1 MKKFLSFLVFIFVLN
16 GCDDG
21 NFVTEE
27 INLEDALVKT
37 CDATF
42 FYKTKGN
49 EAMYF
54 KINDGNDYFK
64 NEITLENEPRTITI
78 PSEASVTYRVYDG
91 TVTTESIC
99 NSPAPLSPNPT
110 VEWVAT
116 SGRIEI
122 TTTILYKAADP
133 ITGAVLI
140 DKYNHNIVF
149 KDVTFLKPD
158 GTNQVYETFSFGDYT
173 TPNTVLNLG
182 FNKDNIHQCAS
193 SNTLYNASNNPIEA
207 LLIKNI
213 DPALLATTNLGF
225 AKTGLVS
232 GTSNVVTIRQLMAAI
247 APGTNDSYFC
257 GATFPTTPELKQ
269 EWTAVAG
276 VTNVSGIIEVT
287 TTSNV
292 PNAYL
297 HSIRLKGVTFKK
309 NNSTSTFYYGN
320 DILIGELLI
329 TN

>member
-1 MKKFLSFLVFIFVLN
+1 MKKFLGFLVFILVLN

-37 CDATF
+37 CDASF

-54 KINDGNDYFK
+54 KITDGNDYFK
-64 NEITLENEPRTITI
+64 NEITPENEPRVITI

-91 TVTTESIC
+91 EVTTTSIC
-99 NSPAPLSPNPT
+99 STPAPLSPSPT
-110 VEWVAT
+110 LEWIAT

-122 TTTILYKAADP
+122 STTIIYKVADP
-133 ITGAVLI
+133 VTGAVLI

-149 KDVTFLKPD
+149 KDVNFLKPD

-173 TPNTVLNLG
+173 TPNLGLNLN
-182 FNKDNIHQCAS
+182 FNKDNIHQCVS
-193 SNTLYNASNNPIEA
+193 SNTLYNATNGATEA

-213 DPALLATTNLGF
+213 DPALLATTNLGVT
-225 AKTGLVS
+225 KIGLAS
-232 GTSNVVTIRQLMAAI
+232 NTTNVVTIRQLMSAI
-247 APGTNDSYFC
+247 ALGTNDSYFC
-257 GATFPTTPELKQ
+257 GTTFPTTPELKQ

-276 VTNVSGIIEVT
+276 VANVSGIIEVT

-297 HSIRLKGVTFKK
+297 HSIRLKGVTFQK
-309 NNSTSTFYYGN
+309 NNSASTFYFGN